1 MHHFSAKAQAQV
13 RVIATLVHLA
23 AFDRCPHGTAGFV
36 AVGAIAELAVWHQ
49 VTHFTEIRIQLLAF
63 NIPQRQGAQ
72 TGHVIDAMDGRGA
85 LHAAIKPIDDKR
97 SQFVGMLLHRGGQ
110 AHQQPPALGG
120 GQLVPHGIQA
130 LACCVDGMVDVLR
143 RNRYNYPS
151 RIAVAHSGH
160 ALGEMS
166 MFDGEPRFASCVTLE
181 HSRIAVLTRDALML
195 VLGEEPKLGNKILLK
210 LVQLL
215 SERLRQT
222 SAKLVSYLEA
232 ARDA

>member
-1 MHHFSAKAQAQV
+1 MEVAMEAVKGDSVPQASATAAGSAK
-13 RVIATLVHLA
+13 RT
-23 AFDRCPHGTAGFV
+23 PH
-36 AVGAIAELAVWHQ
+36 E
-49 VTHFTEIRIQLLAF
+49 RLLALGLRPVGRASEF
-63 NIPQRQGAQ
+63 ADQIHGLMAQ
-72 TGHVIDAMDGRGA
+72 TPLFSGLDIHETRKLGGFMYVYEAPPGVTIINEGEAGDFM
-85 LHAAIKPIDDKR
+85 
-97 SQFVGMLLHRGGQ
+97 MLLMQ
-110 AHQQPPALGG
+110 
-120 GQLVPHGIQA
+120 
-130 LACCVDGMVDVLR
+130 GMVDVLR

-160 ALGEMS
+160 SLGEMS

-181 HSRIAVLTRDALML
+181 NSRIAVLTRDSLML

-232 ARDA
+232 ARDT

>member
-1 MHHFSAKAQAQV
+1 MNAPSNAVEKSDATQATGNSAK
-13 RVIATLVHLA
+13 RS
-23 AFDRCPHGTAGFV
+23 PH
-36 AVGAIAELAVWHQ
+36 E
-49 VTHFTEIRIQLLAF
+49 RLLALGLKPMGRATDF
-63 NIPQRQGAQ
+63 SEEIYGMMAKTPLFSGLDIEETRKLGAFMYVYEAPAGI
-72 TGHVIDAMDGRGA
+72 TIINEGESGDFM
-85 LHAAIKPIDDKR
+85 
-97 SQFVGMLLHRGGQ
+97 MLL
-110 AHQQPPALGG
+110 
-120 GQLVPHGIQA
+120 IK
-130 LACCVDGMVDVLR
+130 GMVDVLR

-181 HSRIAVLTRDALML
+181 SSRIAVLTRDALLL
-195 VLGEEPKLGNKILLK
+195 VLSDEPKLGNKILLK

>member
-1 MHHFSAKAQAQV
+1 MEATQSQAPTQTDGSASTELPEPSEQAPV
-13 RVIATLVHLA
+13 GRKT
-23 AFDRCPHGTAGFV
+23 PH
-36 AVGAIAELAVWHQ
+36 E
-49 VTHFTEIRIQLLAF
+49 RLLALGLKPVGRASEYSDQIYNLMAKTPLF
-63 NIPQRQGAQ
+63 SGLDVDETRKLGAFMYVYEAPAGITLIQ
-72 TGHVIDAMDGRGA
+72 EGETGDFM
-85 LHAAIKPIDDKR
+85 
-97 SQFVGMLLHRGGQ
+97 MLLMN
-110 AHQQPPALGG
+110 
-120 GQLVPHGIQA
+120 
-130 LACCVDGMVDVLR
+130 GMVDVLR

-181 HSRIAVLTRDALML
+181 QSRVAVLTRDAMML
-195 VLGEEPKLGNKILLK
+195 VLSDEPKLGNKIMLK

-232 ARDA
+232 ARET

>member
-1 MHHFSAKAQAQV
+1 MQASTVAHAETSNNVTQSAS
-13 RVIATLVHLA
+13 
-23 AFDRCPHGTAGFV
+23 
-36 AVGAIAELAVWHQ
+36 VGATAKKTPHERL
-49 VTHFTEIRIQLLAF
+49 
-63 NIPQRQGAQ
+63 
-72 TGHVIDAMDGRGA
+72 TGLG
-85 LHAAIKPIDDKR
+85 LKPIGRAADFSDEIHNLMSKTPLFAGLDLDETQKLG
-97 SQFVGMLLHRGGQ
+97 SFMYVYEAPAGVTLISEGESGDFMLL
-110 AHQQPPALGG
+110 LM
-120 GQLVPHGIQA
+120 
-130 LACCVDGMVDVLR
+130 DGMVDVLR

-181 HSRIAVLTRDALML
+181 SSRVAVLTRDALML
-195 VLGEEPKLGNKILLK
+195 VLNEEPKLGSKILLK

-232 ARDA
+232 GRDS

>member
-1 MHHFSAKAQAQV
+1 MEVAQTNAPATGTTTASATSVADSTRK
-13 RVIATLVHLA
+13 T
-23 AFDRCPHGTAGFV
+23 PH
-36 AVGAIAELAVWHQ
+36 E
-49 VTHFTEIRIQLLAF
+49 RLLALGLKPVGRASEYSDQIF
-63 NIPQRQGAQ
+63 NLMSKTPLFSGLDAEETRKLGAFMYVYEAPAGITLIQ
-72 TGHVIDAMDGRGA
+72 EGETGDFM
-85 LHAAIKPIDDKR
+85 
-97 SQFVGMLLHRGGQ
+97 MLLMT
-110 AHQQPPALGG
+110 
-120 GQLVPHGIQA
+120 
-130 LACCVDGMVDVLR
+130 GMVDVLR

-181 HSRIAVLTRDALML
+181 QSRAAVLTRDAMML
-195 VLGEEPKLGNKILLK
+195 VLSDEPKLGNKIMLK

-232 ARDA
+232 ARET

>member
-1 MHHFSAKAQAQV
+1 MHML
-13 RVIATLVHLA
+13 ATPNVPLSSVPNTFA
-23 AFDRCPHGTAGFV
+23 
-36 AVGAIAELAVWHQ
+36 
-49 VTHFTEIRIQLLAF
+49 
-63 NIPQRQGAQ
+63 
-72 TGHVIDAMDGRGA
+72 
-85 LHAAIKPIDDKR
+85 HAAAGTNAKKTPHERLIGMGLKP
-97 SQFVGMLLHRGGQ
+97 VGRAADYADELHSLMAKTPLFSGLDLEETRKLGAFMYVYESAAGVTLITEGESGDFMLL
-110 AHQQPPALGG
+110 LM
-120 GQLVPHGIQA
+120 
-130 LACCVDGMVDVLR
+130 DGMVDVLR

-181 HSRIAVLTRDALML
+181 TSRVAVLTRDALML
-195 VLGEEPKLGNKILLK
+195 VLQEESKLGSKILLK

-232 ARDA
+232 GRDA

>member
-1 MHHFSAKAQAQV
+1 MEATQSQANSQ
-13 RVIATLVHLA
+13 ADA
-23 AFDRCPHGTAGFV
+23 NSS
-36 AVGAIAELAVWHQ
+36 AELPPAADAPGGRKTPH
-49 VTHFTEIRIQLLAF
+49 ERLLALGLKPVGRASEYSDQIYNLMAKTPLF
-63 NIPQRQGAQ
+63 SGLDVDETRKLGAFMYVYEAPAGITLIQ
-72 TGHVIDAMDGRGA
+72 EGETGDFM
-85 LHAAIKPIDDKR
+85 
-97 SQFVGMLLHRGGQ
+97 MLLMN
-110 AHQQPPALGG
+110 
-120 GQLVPHGIQA
+120 
-130 LACCVDGMVDVLR
+130 GMVDVLR

-181 HSRIAVLTRDALML
+181 QSRVAVLTRDAMML
-195 VLGEEPKLGNKILLK
+195 VLSDEPKLGNKIMLK

-232 ARDA
+232 ARET

>member
-1 MHHFSAKAQAQV
+1 MEVVQNNAAAAGASSTSET
-13 RVIATLVHLA
+13 ATA
-23 AFDRCPHGTAGFV
+23 STRKTPH
-36 AVGAIAELAVWHQ
+36 E
-49 VTHFTEIRIQLLAF
+49 RLLALGLKPVGRASEYSEQIF
-63 NIPQRQGAQ
+63 SLMAKTPLFSGLDAEETRKLGAFMYVYEAPAGVTLINEGE
-72 TGHVIDAMDGRGA
+72 TGDFM
-85 LHAAIKPIDDKR
+85 
-97 SQFVGMLLHRGGQ
+97 MLLMT
-110 AHQQPPALGG
+110 
-120 GQLVPHGIQA
+120 
-130 LACCVDGMVDVLR
+130 GMVDVLR

-181 HSRIAVLTRDALML
+181 QSRVAVLTRDAMML
-195 VLGEEPKLGNKILLK
+195 VLSDEPKLGNKIMLK

-232 ARDA
+232 ARET

>member
-1 MHHFSAKAQAQV
+1 MNAPVTAVDKSDATQAASTAAK
-13 RVIATLVHLA
+13 RS
-23 AFDRCPHGTAGFV
+23 PH
-36 AVGAIAELAVWHQ
+36 E
-49 VTHFTEIRIQLLAF
+49 RLLALGLKPMGRATDF
-63 NIPQRQGAQ
+63 SEEIYGMMAKTPLFSGLDIEETRKLGAFMYVYEAPAGI
-72 TGHVIDAMDGRGA
+72 TIINEGESGDFM
-85 LHAAIKPIDDKR
+85 
-97 SQFVGMLLHRGGQ
+97 MLL
-110 AHQQPPALGG
+110 
-120 GQLVPHGIQA
+120 IK
-130 LACCVDGMVDVLR
+130 GMVDVLR

-181 HSRIAVLTRDALML
+181 SSRIAVLTRDALLL
-195 VLGEEPKLGNKILLK
+195 VLSDEPKLGNKILLK

>member
-1 MHHFSAKAQAQV
+1 MEAVKGGAAPQAT
-13 RVIATLVHLA
+13 ATA
-23 AFDRCPHGTAGFV
+23 AGSGKRTPH
-36 AVGAIAELAVWHQ
+36 E
-49 VTHFTEIRIQLLAF
+49 RLLALGLRPVGRASDF
-63 NIPQRQGAQ
+63 ADQIHGLMAQ
-72 TGHVIDAMDGRGA
+72 TPLFSGLDIDETRKLGTFMYVYEAPPGVTVINEGESGDFM
-85 LHAAIKPIDDKR
+85 
-97 SQFVGMLLHRGGQ
+97 MLLMQ
-110 AHQQPPALGG
+110 
-120 GQLVPHGIQA
+120 
-130 LACCVDGMVDVLR
+130 GMVDVLR

-160 ALGEMS
+160 SLGEMS

-232 ARDA
+232 ARDT

>member
-1 MHHFSAKAQAQV
+1 MNAPLNAVEKSDATQSAGS
-13 RVIATLVHLA
+13 A
-23 AFDRCPHGTAGFV
+23 AKRSPH
-36 AVGAIAELAVWHQ
+36 E
-49 VTHFTEIRIQLLAF
+49 RLLALGLKPMGRATDF
-63 NIPQRQGAQ
+63 SEEIYGMMAKTPLFSGLDIEETRKLGAFMYVYEAPAGI
-72 TGHVIDAMDGRGA
+72 TIINEGESGDFM
-85 LHAAIKPIDDKR
+85 
-97 SQFVGMLLHRGGQ
+97 MLL
-110 AHQQPPALGG
+110 
-120 GQLVPHGIQA
+120 IK
-130 LACCVDGMVDVLR
+130 GMVDVLR

-181 HSRIAVLTRDALML
+181 SSRIAVLTRDALLL
-195 VLGEEPKLGNKILLK
+195 VLSDEPKLGNKILLK